1 MANWNNPTLTS
12 LYTDFLTE
20 LKARDTDLALQF
32 DSGTLS
38 NIPTGAIRWNSTVN
52 RWQKWSGSAWGE
64 LTTTYALTGL
74 STTGNASIGGTLQ
87 VTGQTTLAGATATTP
102 ATDSNTTAVATT
114 AYVVNRIAQ
123 DALLLTG
130 GTITGNV
137 TIRGAAGNVNGL
149 EIGAGV
155 TQNTLAFIDLTG
167 DTTYTDFG
175 LRITR
180 KGDGPNTDS
189 DIIHRGTGALRIF
202 CQEFGSIKL
211 ITNSID
217 RAVIQSR
224 GIWVGTSASTA
235 TPGVGNSTTGA
246 LIATGDGSN
255 SSGFSASDYAP
266 LSVNR
271 NGNGTVVSIRRNGTE
286 EGTISNTDGTV
297 TYNSFLGAHWGRF
310 QDDAKPDI
318 LPGTIL
324 DTADGMIHWRYV
336 EINVEGELTRLAY
349 SGPAAVGKTVK
360 VKHEGKSYSAAVME
374 ESSDEL
380 NKHVCVKVSDT
391 MASSAV
397 LGVFLRWDD
406 EPAGGFAT
414 GWNDLQV
421 GSIGN
426 YVIRMAAG
434 QQVKAGDLVISDGT
448 GCGIVQADDVIRS
461 CTVGK
466 VTNAEPQRTYP
477 DGSFL
482 VPAVLYAG

>member
-74 STTGNASIGGTLQ
+74 STTGNASIGGTLS

-102 ATDSNTTAVATT
+102 ATSSNTTAVATT

-123 DALLLTG
+123 DALLRTG

-167 DTTYTDFG
+167 DTTYSDFG
-175 LRITR
+175 LRIAR
-180 KGDGPNTDS
+180 KGDGPNTDT

-202 CQEFGSIKL
+202 CQESGDIKFL
-211 ITNSID
+211 TNSID
-217 RAVIQSR
+217 RAIIETY
-224 GIWVGTSASTA
+224 GLWINA
-235 TPGVGNSTTGA
+235 TPSAFAYPGASNTTTGIR
-246 LIATGDGSN
+246 LSYNPVNATCFSFADG
-255 SSGFSASDYAP
+255 GF
-266 LSVNR
+266 LLVNR
-271 NGNGTVVSIRRNGTE
+271 NGNGTIISIRRNGTE

-336 EINVEGELTRLAY
+336 EVNVEGELIRLAY
-349 SGPAAVGKTVK
+349 SGPATVGKTVK

-466 VTNAEPQRTYP
+466 VTSAEPQRTYP